1 MQRKALASV
10 VGAFYS
16 TSRKVSTSV
25 KVSYHPLTI
34 YFWDIL
40 KHPTARKVLV
50 KNYFFLMDLAI
61 IASINS

>member
-10 VGAFYS
+10 AGVFYS

-25 KVSYHPLTI
+25 NVSYRLLTT

-40 KHPTARKVLV
+40 RHTTARKVLV

-61 IASINS
+61 IASISS